1 MKQNAEQQ
9 RMLQDVIDGLS
20 KPQPEIHSKYLYDEL
35 GSALFEAICV
45 TPEYYITRCDIE
57 IHQNH
62 AEDISRFLGS
72 HVHLIEFGSGA
83 GIKTRLLLQALQQPQ
98 AYTPIEI
105 SAAAL
110 QAAADVLHYQFP
122 QLLVQPLQADYTQ
135 PINLQALDICPR
147 CRRRVVYF
155 PGSTIGN
162 FTHAEAR
169 GFLQRIHDICSAA
182 RDGVHAGLLIGFDLL
197 KSPDIMI
204 PAYADAAGVTAAFN
218 KNLLGRI
225 NRELGGDFNLA
236 HWRHEARFNATEKR
250 MESYLISTV
259 AQQANIAGRR
269 FEFAVDDE
277 IHIENSHKY
286 TLADFEAMAAQ
297 ANLKLRK
304 YWMDEKGWFVTAYFE
319 LK

>member
-1 MKQNAEQQ
+1 MNQTAEQQ
-9 RMLQDVIDGLS
+9 RFLQDVIDGLS
-20 KPQPEIHSKYLYDEL
+20 QPQPEIPSKYLYDEL

-57 IHQNH
+57 IHQQH
-62 AEDISRFLGS
+62 AAAISRFLGT

-83 GIKTRLLLQALQQPQ
+83 GIKTRLLLESLQQPQ

-110 QAAADVLHYQFP
+110 QAAADVLRYQFP
-122 QLLVQPLQADYTQ
+122 HLLVQPLQADYTQ
-135 PINLQALDICPR
+135 PLNLQALDICPR

-162 FTHAEAR
+162 FTHDEAR
-169 GFLQRIHDICSAA
+169 GFLSRIHDICSAA

-197 KSPDIMI
+197 KSTDIMI

-218 KNLLGRI
+218 KNLLARI
-225 NRELGGDFNLA
+225 NRELGADFDLA
-236 HWRHEARFNATEKR
+236 QWHHEARFNPVEQR
-250 MESYLISTV
+250 MESYLVSAV
-259 AQQANIAGRR
+259 AQQVSIAGRR
-269 FEFAVDDE
+269 FAFAAGDD
-277 IHIENSHKY
+277 IHTENSHKY
-286 TLADFEAMAAQ
+286 TLADFEAMAAE
-297 ANLKLRK
+297 AGLKLQQ
-304 YWMDEKGWFVTAYFE
+304 YWMDAKGWFVTAYFE